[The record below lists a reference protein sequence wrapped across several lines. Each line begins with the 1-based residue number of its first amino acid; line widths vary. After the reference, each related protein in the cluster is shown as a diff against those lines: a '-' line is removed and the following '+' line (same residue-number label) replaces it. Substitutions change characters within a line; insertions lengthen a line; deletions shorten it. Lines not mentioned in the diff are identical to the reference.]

1 MGVLVSRTPEE
12 VLRECGIAARPVPLD
27 KIARHYGI
35 TQVQLSASGDIFG
48 AIVRENGNVMIAVN
62 PDQHPNRQRFTTAH
76 ELAHFFLHY
85 QNGAERIEHVDT
97 DFRISWRNSVSSQGV
112 DWQEIEANRFAAA
125 LLMPEEMLRA
135 DLDRFQILDRDAV
148 QRLASI
154 YGVSRLAMHFRLV
167 NLGLLPPDVDPSSEG

>member
-1 MGVLVSRTPEE
+1 MDWKPEE
-12 VLRECGIAARPVPLD
+12 VLRECGITSRPVPLD
-27 KIARHYGI
+27 EIARHFDI
-35 TQVQLSASGDIFG
+35 AQVRLSGSSDIFG

-62 PDQHPNRQRFTTAH
+62 PYQHPNRQRFTIAH

-85 QNGAERIEHVDT
+85 QDGLERIEHVDT

-125 LLMPEEMLRA
+125 LLMPEEMLRG

-148 QRLASI
+148 QHLASM
-154 YGVSRLAMHFRLV
+154 YEVSRLAMHFRLV
-167 NLGLLPPDVDPSSEG
+167 NLGLLPPDIDPSSDG